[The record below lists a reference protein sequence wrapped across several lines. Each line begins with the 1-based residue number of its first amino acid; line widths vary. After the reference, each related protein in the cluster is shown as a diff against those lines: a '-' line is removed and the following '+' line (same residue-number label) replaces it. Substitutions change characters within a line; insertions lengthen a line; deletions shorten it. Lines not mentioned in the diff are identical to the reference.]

1 MADSVYKVI
10 ELVGTSGKSWEDAA
24 QQAVASASK
33 SLRNLRIAEVIQ
45 QDATIDAACG
55 AVSRTSQ
62 AAAATSSTGVLT
74 RDRSRGSN
82 SIAGAVSGPRGRC

>member
-1 MADSVYKVI
+1 MSAYKII

-45 QDATIDAACG
+45 QDATIDAKG
-55 AVSRTSQ
+55 KIKEYRVKLSLSFKYE
-62 AAAATSSTGVLT
+62 G
-74 RDRSRGSN
+74 
-82 SIAGAVSGPRGRC
+82 